1 MALDTKLPAGCEIL
15 ILEDESSLRKRL
27 ALHLRSE
34 GAEVSEA
41 TQLEEARRLARD
53 IRFDFAVIDLHLPDG
68 EALSLLRENISSE
81 NTGVVV
87 MTAFGGLRKAVE
99 AMKLGATDY
108 LAKPFEPDEL
118 TLAFLRSRRERT
130 SARREQHLAASDGT
144 ADELFFGQSL
154 TGIKNQLD
162 TILSAER
169 RLISQL
175 PPILIEGETGTGKSA
190 LARWLHRAGPRASQ
204 PFITINC
211 AALPEHL
218 AESELFGHERGA
230 FTDARQARTG
240 LFEAADGG
248 TLFLDEIGSL
258 SPAAQA
264 KMLLVVEDGR
274 IRRLGGTK
282 EIQVDT
288 RVLAA
293 SNQPLR
299 SLVETGR
306 FREDLFHRLNL
317 LHLTLAPLRERS
329 ADIADLADHLLTR
342 LAARHR
348 LKNRKISAAGISRLR
363 SQFWKG
369 NIRELAHEIER
380 ALIFTPETE
389 LDFAHLTETPAASS
403 SASWRHP
410 AWQLPEAGF
419 SLDGAMDEFIAEA
432 LRVCDGNVSAAAR
445 RLGVTRDFLRYRMAS
460 SATSTP

>member
-15 ILEDESSLRKRL
+15 ILEDEPSLRKRL
-27 ALHLRSE
+27 ALHLRNQ

-41 TQLEEARRLARD
+41 TKLEEARRLARD
-53 IRFDFAVIDLHLPDG
+53 IRFDFAVVDLHLPDG
-68 EALSLLRENISSE
+68 EALSLLRENTFSE

-99 AMKLGATDY
+99 AMQLGASDY

-118 TLAFLRSRRERT
+118 VLAFLRSRRERT
-130 SARREQHLAASDGT
+130 SARREQHLTESHGAG
-144 ADELFFGQSL
+144 DELYFGQGL
-154 TGIKNQLD
+154 TGIKKQLD
-162 TILSAER
+162 TILAAER
-169 RLISQL
+169 RLLNRL
-175 PPILIEGETGTGKSA
+175 PPVLIEGETGTGKSA
-190 LARWLHRAGPRASQ
+190 LARWLHRNGPRASQ

-258 SPAAQA
+258 TPAAQA
-264 KMLLVVEDGR
+264 KVLLAVEDGR
-274 IRRLGGTK
+274 IRRLGSTK
-282 EIQVDT
+282 EIQIDT
-288 RVLAA
+288 RLIAA

-299 SLVETGR
+299 SLAETGR
-306 FREDLFHRLNL
+306 FREDLFQRLNL
-317 LHLTLAPLRERS
+317 LQLTLSPLRERRE
-329 ADIADLADHLLTR
+329 DIPGLAGHLL
-342 LAARHR
+342 AQIASRHR
-348 LKNRKISAAGISRLR
+348 LKNRVITPQGLARLR
-363 SQFWKG
+363 SQLWKG

-380 ALIFTPETE
+380 AVIFTAEPG
-389 LDFAHLTETPAASS
+389 LDFDHLNDAPTSTGSS
-403 SASWRHP
+403 SWRHP

-419 SLDGAMDEFIAEA
+419 SLDAAMNEFIAEA

-445 RLGVTRDFLRYRMAS
+445 RLGVTRDFLRYRMTPSDGS
-460 SATSTP
+460 S